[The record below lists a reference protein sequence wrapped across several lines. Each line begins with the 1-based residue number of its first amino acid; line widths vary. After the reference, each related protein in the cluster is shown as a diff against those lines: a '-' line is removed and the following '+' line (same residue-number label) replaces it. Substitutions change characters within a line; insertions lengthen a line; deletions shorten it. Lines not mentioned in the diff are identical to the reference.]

1 MYIFKLVIIV
11 FSVFWVFRLEG
22 IVCKVEGGVKYHFSS
37 PWFPRCTEVCLNP
50 IRAALTL
57 IIDRPSLRGS
67 WVSEQRFTGVT
78 CGEWRAKPPVLLG
91 LRAEVHRCDL
101 RRVKGQAA
109 GAPGSPSRGSQVWPE
124 ESEGPSR
131 RCSWVSEQ
139 RFTGVTWG
147 EWRAKPPALLG
158 LRAEVHRCDLRR
170 VKGQAAG
177 APGSPSWGSQGTCG
191 EWRAKPPALLGL
203 RAEGHWCD
211 LRRVKGQA
219 SGAPGSPSRGSQVWP
234 AESEGPSLRRSWVSE
249 QRVTGVTCGE
259 WRAKPPALLG
269 LRAEGHRCDLRRVKG
284 QASGAPGSP
293 SRGSQV
299 WPAESEGPSLRC
311 SWVSEQDLRTVKG
324 QASGAPGSPSRGSQ
338 VWPAESEGPSLR
350 CSWVSEQRVTGVTC
364 GEWRAKPPALLGL
377 RAEGH
382 RFDLRR
388 VKGQASGAPGSP
400 SRGSQ
405 VWPAESEGPSL
416 RRSWVSE
423 QRVTGVTCG
432 EWRAKPPVLLGL
444 RAGPADSEGPSL
456 RRSWVSEQRV
466 TGLTCGEW
474 RAKPPALLGLRAEGH
489 RGPAES
495 EGPSLRRSWVSEQR
509 VTGLTCGEWRA
520 KPPVLL
526 GLRAEGHRAPVESE
540 GCPREDG
547 WSSRSA
553 KPSAVQLRPAEGIDL
568 HLHLHLHLPLQVCAS
583 PQTSRTQDTGH
594 PFSHAEQQYLM
605 YSVGES
611 YF

>member
-1 MYIFKLVIIV
+1 MVSSLHR
-11 FSVFWVFRLEG
+11 SVSEPDPCCAHINNRQAKPPALLGLRAEG
-22 IVCKVEGGVKYHFSS
+22 HRCDLRRVKGQASGAPGSPSRGSQVWPADSEG
-37 PWFPRCTEVCLNP
+37 
-50 IRAALTL
+50 
-57 IIDRPSLRGS
+57 PSLRRSWVSEQRVTGDLRRVKGQASGAPGSPSRGSQVWPAESEGPSRRGS

-78 CGEWRAKPPVLLG
+78 C
-91 LRAEVHRCDL
+91 
-101 RRVKGQAA
+101 
-109 GAPGSPSRGSQVWPE
+109 
-124 ESEGPSR
+124 
-131 RCSWVSEQ
+131 
-139 RFTGVTWG
+139 G

-177 APGSPSWGSQGTCG
+177 APGSPSRGSQVWPAESEGPSLRRSWVSEQRFTGVTCG

-203 RAEGHWCD
+203 RAEVHRCD

-219 SGAPGSPSRGSQVWP
+219 AGAPGSPSRGSQVWPAESEGPSLRRSWVSEQRFTGVTCGEWRAKPPGLLGLRAGP

-269 LRAEGHRCDLRRVKG
+269 LRAEGHRWDLRRVKG
-284 QASGAPGSP
+284 QAA
-293 SRGSQV
+293 
-299 WPAESEGPSLRC
+299 
-311 SWVSEQDLRTVKG
+311 
-324 QASGAPGSPSRGSQ
+324 
-338 VWPAESEGPSLR
+338 
-350 CSWVSEQRVTGVTC
+350 
-364 GEWRAKPPALLGL
+364 
-377 RAEGH
+377 
-382 RFDLRR
+382 
-388 VKGQASGAPGSP
+388 GAPGSP

-423 QRVTGVTCG
+423 QRFTGV
-432 EWRAKPPVLLGL
+432 
-444 RAGPADSEGPSL
+444 
-456 RRSWVSEQRV
+456 
-466 TGLTCGEW
+466 
-474 RAKPPALLGLRAEGH
+474 
-489 RGPAES
+489 
-495 EGPSLRRSWVSEQR
+495 
-509 VTGLTCGEWRA
+509 TCGEWRA

-594 PFSHAEQQYLM
+594 PLSHAEQQYLM